1 MKIQLSLDEPKK
13 GLSDQD
19 MLTALSLITDAIK
32 AAGFKPSVSKRNLGS
47 KHFYHIS
54 VEKLPYV
61 MLRVMPDGVFN
72 HNANVLG
79 SWKKANLPFTPR
91 KFVNITKE
99 LTAIKPLLSDKSI
112 KVRARLLVDIMSWTT
127 TPNNQ
132 EALQKILRYG
142 NLLKP
147 YADKVPV
154 LYRGMRV
161 SADQL
166 KEIKRNGLTLTNPTS
181 WTLNPKKAR
190 IYATGRAGTSLDRID
205 GSSYGIIFQLTDQK
219 VMLDIHTFV
228 QKNSDL
234 IKLAE
239 LGALPGGDSYS
250 YEPGTLVEEESIVDK
265 IQLLPKHIFK
275 IVKIK

>member
-1 MKIQLSLDEPKK
+1 MKLELQLEEPKK
-13 GLSDQD
+13 KLSDQE
-19 MLTALSLITDAIK
+19 MLLALSLITDAIK
-32 AAGFKPSVSKRNLGS
+32 AAGFKPVVSKRNAGS
-47 KHFYHIS
+47 RHFYHIS
-54 VEKLPYV
+54 VEKLPFV
-61 MLRVMPDGVFN
+61 MLRVMPEGVFN
-72 HNANVLG
+72 HNKSVVS
-79 SWKKANLPFTPR
+79 SWKTANAPFTGR
-91 KFVNITKE
+91 KFLNITKE
-99 LTAIKPLLSDKSI
+99 LNVIKPMLKDNSL
-112 KVRARLLVDIMSWTT
+112 KVRGRLLIDIMSWTT

-132 EALQKILRYG
+132 DALQKILRYG

-154 LYRGMRV
+154 LFRGMRV

-166 KEIKRNGLTLTNPTS
+166 KDIKRNGLLLTSPTS
-181 WTLNPKKAR
+181 WTLNHKKAR
-190 IYATGRAGTSLDRID
+190 IYATGRAGTSLTQIE

-228 QKNSDL
+228 QKNADL

-239 LGALPGGDSYS
+239 YGALPGGDTYS